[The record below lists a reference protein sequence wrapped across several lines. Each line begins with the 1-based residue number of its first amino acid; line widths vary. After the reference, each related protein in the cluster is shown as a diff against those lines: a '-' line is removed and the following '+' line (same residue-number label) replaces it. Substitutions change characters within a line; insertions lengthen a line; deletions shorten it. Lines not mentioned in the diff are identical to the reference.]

1 VSSPRY
7 DLLAIDLDG
16 TLINSSGRISQRS
29 IDALHE
35 ARARGM
41 GVMICT
47 GRGLAECRA
56 FLEAIGQEDAVAVA
70 GGSIIADP
78 TTARTLHR
86 FAMDPMLVSEA
97 ARCMIEHD
105 HPALVLKDPLTAGFD
120 YLVVR
125 GEHRLPLDPVME
137 WWFETMN
144 LGVRYT
150 DTTEGDE
157 HPAHTVRVGAF
168 GFDDR
173 VAIIADR
180 LAREMHGRAQ
190 WHHFPAVVGPGH
202 NDRLAK
208 GQAFHILE
216 LFDAD
221 ANKWSA
227 VRWFAAQRGI
237 DPARIAA
244 IGDEINDVS
253 MIEGAGLGIAMG
265 NAIDRVKACAGR
277 ITERYDDDGAARA
290 IERIL
295 RGEW

>member
-1 VSSPRY
+1 MSTPRY

-16 TLINSSGRISQRS
+16 TLVNSSGRISQRN

-41 GVMICT
+41 GVMVCT

-56 FLEAIGQEDAVAVA
+56 FLDAIGQEDAVAVA

-86 FAMDPMLVSEA
+86 FAMDPELVSRA

-120 YLVVR
+120 YLVVH
-125 GEHRLPLDPVME
+125 GEDRLPLDPVME
-137 WWFETMN
+137 WWFSTMN
-144 LGVRYT
+144 LRVRYT
-150 DTTEGDE
+150 DQPEADE

-173 VAIIADR
+173 VATIAQR

-202 NDRLAK
+202 HERLAQ
-208 GQAFHILE
+208 GRAFHILE
-216 LFDAD
+216 LFDAE

-227 VRWFAAQRGI
+227 VRWLAAQRGI
-237 DPARIAA
+237 DPSRIAA

-253 MIEGAGLGIAMG
+253 MIEGAGLGVAMG

-277 ITERYDDDGAARA
+277 VTERNDDDGAARA
-290 IERIL
+290 IERIM